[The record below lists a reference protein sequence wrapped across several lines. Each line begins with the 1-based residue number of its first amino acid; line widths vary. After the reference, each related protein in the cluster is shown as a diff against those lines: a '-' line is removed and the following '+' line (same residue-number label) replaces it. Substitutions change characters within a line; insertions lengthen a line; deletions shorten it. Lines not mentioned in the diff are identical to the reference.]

1 MDNLLFSL
9 KEHTL
14 PGGVSKSK
22 DVPID
27 VLGLSDGL

>member
-1 MDNLLFSL
+1 MSNLLVSL
-9 KEHTL
+9 KEHTF

-27 VLGLSDGL
+27 VLGLPNGL